1 MSNVQRGLTCRGS
14 AFVNPV
20 AKASPNRQLCFQMWD
35 PGEAES
41 GALRRKRVCS
51 LCRNKSLQVRRQR
64 SESCPPQTGKAVA
77 ERCREP
83 SIDFSAN

>member
-14 AFVNPV
+14 ASVNPV

-41 GALRRKRVCS
+41 GCTAAEACLFALSKQIAAGAA
-51 LCRNKSLQVRRQR
+51 LTVR
-64 SESCPPQTGKAVA
+64 ELPA
-77 ERCREP
+77 
-83 SIDFSAN
+83 ANR